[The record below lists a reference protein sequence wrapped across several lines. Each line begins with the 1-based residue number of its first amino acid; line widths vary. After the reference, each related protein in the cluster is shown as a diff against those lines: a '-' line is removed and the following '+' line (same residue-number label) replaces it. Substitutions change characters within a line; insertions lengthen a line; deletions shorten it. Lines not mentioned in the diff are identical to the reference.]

1 MNKLAGRTDV
11 EDALVRLDGLTQEE
25 VLMADAEVLKITSGV
40 DDDFKI
46 CVIDEVAGSVPQV
59 DNTQDVR
66 LALDD
71 RVRGVDDN
79 VSAVVDGAQFIFT
92 SHPYDSEYY
101 IYLDIENLR
110 KDMRESA
117 DDVLLKTR
125 P

>member
-1 MNKLAGRTDV
+1 VNKLAGRTDV

-79 VSAVVDGAQFIFT
+79 MSAVVDGAQFIFNH
-92 SHPYDSEYY
+92 SS
-101 IYLDIENLR
+101 IRL
-110 KDMRESA
+110 
-117 DDVLLKTR
+117 
-125 P
+125 

>member
-79 VSAVVDGAQFIFT
+79 MSAVVDGAQFIFNH
-92 SHPYDSEYY
+92 SS
-101 IYLDIENLR
+101 IRL
-110 KDMRESA
+110 
-117 DDVLLKTR
+117 
-125 P
+125 